1 MYRNYE
7 GATTD
12 VMPDRYPRTLP
23 ERATSTWD
31 FSKFVPDAV
40 VINLG
45 TNDFAKGDPGAP
57 FQAAYLKFVSDLRGH
72 YPAARF
78 FLALGTMLSADD
90 YAKASTY
97 LKAVI
102 AARATAGDTNLTLLE
117 FGIQDGNADGLGCD
131 YHPSLKTH
139 QKMADK
145 LQAAL
150 KADLGW

>member
-1 MYRNYE
+1 MILRR
-7 GATTD
+7 AI
-12 VMPDRYPRTLP
+12 RAPRF
-23 ERATSTWD
+23 R
-31 FSKFVPDAV
+31 
-40 VINLG
+40 
-45 TNDFAKGDPGAP
+45 
-57 FQAAYLKFVSDLRGH
+57 AAYLKFVSDLRAH

-78 FLALGTMLSADD
+78 FLALGTMLSGDNYNQAG
-90 YAKASTY
+90 AY

-102 AARATAGDTNLTLLE
+102 AARATAGDKNLTLLE
-117 FGIQDGNADGLGCD
+117 FGTQDQNADGLGCD